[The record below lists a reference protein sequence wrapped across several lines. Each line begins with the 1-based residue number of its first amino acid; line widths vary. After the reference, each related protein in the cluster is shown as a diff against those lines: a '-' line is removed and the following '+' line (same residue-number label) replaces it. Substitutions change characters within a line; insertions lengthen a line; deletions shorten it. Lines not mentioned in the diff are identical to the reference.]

1 MNKSKSKRRRQ
12 KQPSTPVNQPVDEP
26 AMGRVSLVLL
36 VTTAF
41 FGAFLLFL
49 VQPLVGKAILPW
61 FGGSPAMW
69 TTSMFFFQLVLLAG
83 YCYVHVISRYSSVRT
98 QILVHAA
105 LAIAGAL
112 LLPIYPSIAY
122 KPTGETS
129 WPAVAVLQ
137 VLTATVGVQF
147 FLLAT
152 TAPLTQVW
160 WHRISNKPPYSLYAV
175 SNCGSLLALFCYP
188 FVLEPALGVRAQALV
203 WSASFVVYVL
213 LVACCLQQFRSPP
226 KKATEASVPSTLR
239 ECSLWLFLS
248 CGGSVLLLAI
258 TNHVTQNVAVVPF
271 FWVLPLAIY
280 LISFILVFSF
290 PRSYHRPTFTVLM
303 AITFIASAY
312 FYDFRAAHSIG
323 AVLVSCL
330 ATLFVGCMIFH
341 GELVKHQ
348 PAAEKLTAFY
358 VMLSAGGALGGFLVS
373 FVAPSIFSQ
382 YYEYPITL
390 VLVWLTVMAMA
401 LTDRDG
407 FLYRGRPVWGWA
419 IVLGIFVVFLVNIR
433 EGLTAVSATPYFTKR
448 NFYGVLSIEQMSDPQ
463 GSVIALRHGTI
474 CHGAQYLQK
483 NQFEPTTY
491 FTRASGM
498 GTAMKH
504 LEGRAEKRVGILGLG
519 IGTVAAYC
527 EPGDYFRAYEID
539 PDVVELATN
548 PNVFTFWTLF
558 DQRQAT
564 ADIVIGD
571 ARTSLENE
579 LANGDK
585 QDLDL
590 LLIDVFTGDAIPVHL
605 ITQEAFTLYSQHLK
619 ADGVIAVHISN
630 RHLDL
635 VPVVLGLADQLDQ
648 NVALVIQPGLSRW
661 AIVAPDHVLRE
672 MEKTSQTKM
681 IRLKKGASNTI
692 VWTDDFSDIL
702 SVLR

>member
-1 MNKSKSKRRRQ
+1 
-12 KQPSTPVNQPVDEP
+12 
-26 AMGRVSLVLL
+26 
-36 VTTAF
+36 
-41 FGAFLLFL
+41 
-49 VQPLVGKAILPW
+49 
-61 FGGSPAMW
+61 
-69 TTSMFFFQLVLLAG
+69 
-83 YCYVHVISRYSSVRT
+83 
-98 QILVHAA
+98 
-105 LAIAGAL
+105 
-112 LLPIYPSIAY
+112 
-122 KPTGETS
+122 
-129 WPAVAVLQ
+129 
-137 VLTATVGVQF
+137 
-147 FLLAT
+147 
-152 TAPLTQVW
+152 
-160 WHRISNKPPYSLYAV
+160 
-175 SNCGSLLALFCYP
+175 
-188 FVLEPALGVRAQALV
+188 
-203 WSASFVVYVL
+203 
-213 LVACCLQQFRSPP
+213 
-226 KKATEASVPSTLR
+226 
-239 ECSLWLFLS
+239 
-248 CGGSVLLLAI
+248 
-258 TNHVTQNVAVVPF
+258 
-271 FWVLPLAIY
+271 
-280 LISFILVFSF
+280 
-290 PRSYHRPTFTVLM
+290 
-303 AITFIASAY
+303 
-312 FYDFRAAHSIG
+312 
-323 AVLVSCL
+323 
-330 ATLFVGCMIFH
+330 MIFH